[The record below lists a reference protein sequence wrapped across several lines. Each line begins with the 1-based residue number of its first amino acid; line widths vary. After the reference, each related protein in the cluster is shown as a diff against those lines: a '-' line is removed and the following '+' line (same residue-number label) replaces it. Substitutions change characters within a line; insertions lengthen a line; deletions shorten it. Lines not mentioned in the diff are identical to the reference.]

1 MRIEILYSDLCCL
14 YGDKGNTMLLEKC
27 LPEGEF
33 IQTQLND
40 RPVFLDGDVDLVY
53 LCSMSEK
60 SQELVLSRLMP
71 HKDAI
76 AAMAREGKTL
86 FFLVGNAMEL
96 LGKYIQREDGSK
108 VEALGLFDTYAVRQT
123 PNRFNSLMRV
133 AFEGMTLLGYTSRFS
148 HTHGLTEEIALG
160 RVEAGSGENPNSK
173 LEGIYTGNVLATY
186 LSGPVLVANPDFA
199 HWFLKKLGAGVDK
212 LPCEEALRQ
221 AYHQRLKDFTRPD
234 LEMA

>member
-14 YGDKGNTMLLEKC
+14 YGDKGNTMFLRKC
-27 LPEGEF
+27 LPEAEF
-33 IQTQLND
+33 IETALND
-40 RPVFLDGDVDLVY
+40 RPAFLGGDVDLVY

-76 AAMAREGKTL
+76 AALAKEGKTR
-86 FFLVGNAMEL
+86 FFVVGNAMEL

-108 VEALGLFDTYAVRQT
+108 VEALGLFDTHAVRQT
-123 PNRFNSLMRV
+123 PNRFNSLMRIS
-133 AFEGMTLLGYTSRFS
+133 FEGMTLLGYTSRFS
-148 HTHGLTEEIALG
+148 HTYGLTEDIAMG
-160 RVEAGSGENPNSK
+160 HVEAGSGENPDSK
-173 LEGIYTGNVLATY
+173 LEGIRSGNVLATY
-186 LSGPVLVANPDFA
+186 LSGPVLVSNPDFA
-199 HWFLKKLGAGVDK
+199 HWFLKELGQPLDK

-221 AYHQRLKDFTRPD
+221 AYDQRLKDFTRDD